1 MQYFKKG
8 VLFGVGMLAVMLM
21 FIPIQVLAS
30 QLLSVGNNDVGNY
43 QITPLGYEFV
53 WVSNEYS
60 PVELSSMLGVTVN
73 SIQSGRI
80 VVGIEKKVMPD
91 GKTYDV
97 PLLKNGKKVVFAT
110 LPSANVTAKLD
121 YQYGLQ
127 GFERVGGKS
136 IVDTLQKADV
146 SAVR

>member
-1 MQYFKKG
+1 MFKKG
-8 VLFGVGMLAVMLM
+8 VLFGVGMLSMMLM

-60 PVELSSMLGVTVN
+60 PVQLSSMLGVTVN

-80 VVGIEKKVMPD
+80 VVGTEKKVMPD

-110 LPSANVTAKLD
+110 LPSTDVAAKLD

-136 IVDTLQKADV
+136 VVDTLQKVDTTV
-146 SAVR
+146 IQ